1 LQKQAPGM
9 IWFLV
14 TYLLFKIG
22 FDHWGQDDV
31 TSRVIYFFFQ
41 YAWVGALCLYFF
53 TRERKMAFIILGCI
67 FVFLAIDELLYLRLD
82 GDTYKMMVSGEKP
95 VFILT
100 ISALILF
107 IIYEILKWKKRLA

>member
-1 LQKQAPGM
+1 M
-9 IWFLV
+9 IYFLV

-31 TSRVIYFFFQ
+31 TSKVIYFFFQ

-53 TRERKMAFIILGCI
+53 TRERKTAFIILGCI
-67 FVFLAIDELLYLRLD
+67 FVFLAVDELLYLRLD
-82 GDTYKMMVSGEKP
+82 GTTYKMMVSGEKP

-100 ISALILF
+100 ISALVLF